1 MFKMITP
8 TNKRGGIIDMA
19 WTPKPNNRAFIV
31 DASKAN
37 AFLND
42 KRPGAKTTLDR
53 YYAHHPELTKKSKK
67 EESR

>member
-1 MFKMITP
+1 
-8 TNKRGGIIDMA
+8 MA